1 MTRNVQQIY
10 FQKVLF
16 YVVLA
21 VIFVYI
27 VFPFY
32 WAFRS
37 SVTPDGE
44 LFVTPVHYWP
54 NNPTLQH
61 YQQVLSDNQ
70 FLVALRNS
78 AIVAVSTT
86 LLSLFVGT
94 VGAYALGRFRF
105 PGRLPVMYLILS
117 MTMFPSI
124 AILGALFDLV
134 RRFGLYNNLLALVI
148 TYLVFSLPF

>member
-1 MTRNVQQIY
+1 MTRSRTNVISR
-10 FQKVLF
+10 VLF
-16 YVVLA
+16 YIVLV

-37 SVTPDGE
+37 SITPDGE

-54 NNPTLQH
+54 EQPTLAH
-61 YQQVLSDNQ
+61 YQDVFSNGD

-78 AIVAVSTT
+78 AIVAASTT
-86 LLSLFVGT
+86 VLSLIVGT

-105 PGRLPVMYLILS
+105 RGRLPVMYLILS
-117 MTMFPSI
+117 MTMFPAI
-124 AILGALFDLV
+124 AILGSLFDLV
-134 RRFGLYNNLLALVI
+134 RRFGLYNQ
-148 TYLVFSLPF
+148 LPA